1 MDAHHLIK
9 MANQIGQ
16 FFAAYPK
23 HEEAVSGIHQHL
35 KRFWEPR
42 MLRALFAH
50 LDAHGEDGMDPLVA
64 QAVQRLRAE
73 QPAREAVAG

>member
-1 MDAHHLIK
+1 MDAHHLVK

-16 FFAAYPK
+16 FFAAYPR

-42 MLRALFAH
+42 MLRALYAH
-50 LDAHGEDGMDPLVA
+50 LDSHPGSELDPLVA

-73 QPAREAVAG
+73 QAETVAG